1 MNISRKMGI
10 CKLLAVFIT
19 VFILT
24 GYVCADTS
32 VFAQTETK
40 EGTLYVDSKTVERGD
55 KFTVTVSIK
64 DNPGIW
70 GLKFK
75 VGYDHSAL
83 TLVAATNGKIF
94 ENEDTILPGTFDK
107 EEYVYLANL
116 NNFENN
122 TQNGTI
128 LTLEFTASK
137 EAEFK
142 PYIIALKIEQ
152 AINVNGE
159 DIALKANDGTVSV
172 VKCIHVSDTKWSS
185 DAENHWHNCKY
196 ADCGEKILKTVE
208 KHKVQAIPAVSS
220 TCTKDGLTAGK
231 KCSVCGYVIEK
242 QQVVKAKGHTPI
254 TLKAVK
260 ATTERT
266 GLTAGKKC
274 KVCGEI
280 LQAQKVI
287 PKIAYT
293 YKMKKSATAI
303 QKTKMYQK
311 RNQSSKVIK
320 KIKAGEKI
328 TIVNMSKDW
337 YLVKYKGKV
346 GYVKSTSIV
355 WKGRVNVDEGN
366 LILRSGPGK
375 KHSRISSYVDGTR
388 IFVFGRTSKGWYK
401 VRVKNK
407 KHGKEGYMYS
417 KYVK

>member
-142 PYIIALKIEQ
+142 PYIISLKIEQ

-196 ADCGEKILKTVE
+196 VDCGEKILKTVE
-208 KHKVQAIPAVSS
+208 KHKATTVPAVSS
-220 TCTKDGLTAGK
+220 TCTKAGLTAGK
-231 KCSVCGYVIEK
+231 KCSVCG
-242 QQVVKAKGHTPI
+242 
-254 TLKAVK
+254 L
-260 ATTERT
+260 
-266 GLTAGKKC
+266 
-274 KVCGEI
+274 
-280 LQAQKVI
+280 
-287 PKIAYT
+287 
-293 YKMKKSATAI
+293 S
-303 QKTKMYQK
+303 
-311 RNQSSKVIK
+311 
-320 KIKAGEKI
+320 
-328 TIVNMSKDW
+328 
-337 YLVKYKGKV
+337 
-346 GYVKSTSIV
+346 
-355 WKGRVNVDEGN
+355 
-366 LILRSGPGK
+366 LI
-375 KHSRISSYVDGTR
+375 HI
-388 IFVFGRTSKGWYK
+388 
-401 VRVKNK
+401 
-407 KHGKEGYMYS
+407 
-417 KYVK
+417 